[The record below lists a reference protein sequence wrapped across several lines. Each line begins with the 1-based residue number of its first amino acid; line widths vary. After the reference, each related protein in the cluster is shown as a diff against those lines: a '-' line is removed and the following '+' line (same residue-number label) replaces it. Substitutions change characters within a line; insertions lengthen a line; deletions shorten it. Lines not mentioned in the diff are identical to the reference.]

1 MFALLPSQVSD
12 TKAEGTGAS
21 VMAGRCCTVCFHN
34 KGDAME
40 FKDGKWWWGAGNSPN
55 YPPCVQNDPKVGYMT
70 PVEAK
75 GGAPPSAAEMAR

>member
-1 MFALLPSQVSD
+1 MFDLLPSQVSD
-12 TKAEGTGAS
+12 TKAEGSGAS

-40 FKDGKWWWGAGNSPN
+40 LKDGKWTFSAGASPN
-55 YPPCVQNDPKVGYMT
+55 YPPCIQNSEVGYMT